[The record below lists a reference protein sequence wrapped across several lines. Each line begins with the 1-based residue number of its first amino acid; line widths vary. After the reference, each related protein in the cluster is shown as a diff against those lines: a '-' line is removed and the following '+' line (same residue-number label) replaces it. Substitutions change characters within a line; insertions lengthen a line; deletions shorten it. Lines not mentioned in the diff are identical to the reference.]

1 MSPQFVDTDSDD
13 SDDEEEK
20 NTKVSRVCSNRPSG
34 CPKGHGFSTD
44 KSLEVDKSEKGT
56 VLRKEIYRGKKYHM
70 SQNLI
75 PTTLKK
81 C

>member
-1 MSPQFVDTDSDD
+1 MIQTMRRKKTPKSAGPVQTDPED
-13 SDDEEEK
+13 
-20 NTKVSRVCSNRPSG
+20 VLRAM
-34 CPKGHGFSTD
+34 GFSTD